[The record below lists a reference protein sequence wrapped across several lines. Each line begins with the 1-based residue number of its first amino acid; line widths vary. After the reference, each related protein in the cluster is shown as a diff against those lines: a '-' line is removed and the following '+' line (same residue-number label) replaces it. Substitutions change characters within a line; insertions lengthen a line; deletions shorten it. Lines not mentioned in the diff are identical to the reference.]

1 MRGSRGVTRG
11 TTLTTGVERGGVL
24 GAGVIDV
31 GALPAGVESGD
42 GEADGGGAAEP

>member
-1 MRGSRGVTRG
+1 MSRG
-11 TTLTTGVERGGVL
+11 TTLATGVERGGVL

-31 GALPAGVESGD
+31 GALPAGVGSGD